1 MALRNFLILRRSR
14 SDRLEGRSALVQP
27 AAKQRQASR
36 GAWLTL
42 GGAFAAFT
50 VGAGIMHSY
59 TVFLV
64 AFIEEFQ
71 WSRAETSIAYSVSQL
86 VAGAS
91 SPLVGGLVDRLGPR
105 RLLLLGG
112 GLLLLG
118 LLGSAFVSALWQ
130 IILLYGIIMTIGANC
145 LGLVAFVPLLSR
157 YFVRRRGMAVSI
169 LQSANG
175 FGRAASAPLVQFL
188 ISTLGWRATYLVQA
202 AFIAAAVPL
211 LAVIFRRAS
220 RYPVSAE
227 PARSSSAAAAA
238 PTTSASWTLAEAM
251 RTPHFW
257 LLFAVYLFTGLGSF
271 LVSLHQLAFAVDR
284 GFDKLYAA
292 GVLGSDAFLAIAGT
306 IVTGTLSDYIGRELS
321 AILAY
326 GVSILGVVCALLITS
341 PDQHLLLW
349 LHACFFGLTW
359 GRAGPGDHRQD
370 RRPLSRQP
378 ARHDPRRDHDRQW
391 YRLRRRRLGR
401 GMDFR
406 SHRQL
411 PARLPVVD
419 PVLSV
424 RLRRVLGAAPPA
436 RAVMLQAAKSINCR
450 TEAPDLS
457 AAKPS
462 LICSSFNLPEIRWS
476 SFKRPWRHN
485 DNRRGMSTRKRL
497 PPIEVPCSLRSRR
510 KSKPCS
516 SIFTP
521 NGTMPMI
528 VAVPPARRH

>member
-292 GVLGSDAFLAIAGT
+292 GVLGSGAFLAIAGP

-359 GRAGPGDHRQD
+359 GARGPAITAKTADLFPGSQLGTILGVITIGSGIGSAAGAWGAGWIFDLTGSYRLAFLLSILFYLCGCVAFWAL
-370 RRPLSRQP
+370 RRP
-378 ARHDPRRDHDRQW
+378 
-391 YRLRRRRLGR
+391 
-401 GMDFR
+401 
-406 SHRQL
+406 
-411 PARLPVVD
+411 PV
-419 PVLSV
+419 
-424 RLRRVLGAAPPA
+424 R
-436 RAVMLQAAKSINCR
+436 
-450 TEAPDLS
+450 
-457 AAKPS
+457 
-462 LICSSFNLPEIRWS
+462 
-476 SFKRPWRHN
+476 
-485 DNRRGMSTRKRL
+485 
-497 PPIEVPCSLRSRR
+497 
-510 KSKPCS
+510 
-516 SIFTP
+516 
-521 NGTMPMI
+521 
-528 VAVPPARRH
+528 